1 MFISKDEVGWLHFLF
16 LEKWAYAG
24 DNQSGPA
31 ANSSLVTRA
40 IFSRIVPSVGYVG
53 PSLVAELTTVGT
65 LVGRI
70 GPQSGWLLPAGG
82 LGHSLTG
89 CMVRNVPGLVPAG
102 WWAGWVLGWLA
113 VVSGG
118 SRSRC

>member
-1 MFISKDEVGWLHFLF
+1 MVTLPVLGEVGLCRRHSIGPSSKL
-16 LEKWAYAG
+16 L
-24 DNQSGPA
+24 SG
-31 ANSSLVTRA
+31 TRA
-40 IFSRIVPSVGYVG
+40 IFSRIPSVGYMG

-65 LVGRI
+65 LVGRT

-89 CMVRNVPGLVPAG
+89 CMVQTVPGLVPPG

-118 SRSRC
+118 IQKLVLTH

>member
-1 MFISKDEVGWLHFLF
+1 M
-16 LEKWAYAG
+16 
-24 DNQSGPA
+24 
-31 ANSSLVTRA
+31 
-40 IFSRIVPSVGYVG
+40 GYVG

-89 CMVRNVPGLVPAG
+89 CMVRNVAGASWLVGRLGPGLAG
-102 WWAGWVLGWLA
+102 RCVRGDPEAGADLLV
-113 VVSGG
+113 GG
-118 SRSRC
+118 VGPQVG

>member
-1 MFISKDEVGWLHFLF
+1 M
-16 LEKWAYAG
+16 EKWAYAG

-89 CMVRNVPGLVPAG
+89 CMVQNVPGLVPAG
-102 WWAGWVLGWLA
+102 WWASWVLGWLA
-113 VVSGG
+113 IVSGG
-118 SRSRC
+118 IQKLVLTY

>member
-1 MFISKDEVGWLHFLF
+1 M
-16 LEKWAYAG
+16 EKWAYAG
-24 DNQSGPA
+24 DIQSGPV

-40 IFSRIVPSVGYVG
+40 IFSRIVPSVGYMG

-65 LVGRI
+65 LIGRI
-70 GPQSGWLLPAGG
+70 GPLSGWLLPAGG

-89 CMVRNVPGLVPAG
+89 CMVQNVPGLVPAG

-113 VVSGG
+113 IVSGG
-118 SRSRC
+118 SRSWC